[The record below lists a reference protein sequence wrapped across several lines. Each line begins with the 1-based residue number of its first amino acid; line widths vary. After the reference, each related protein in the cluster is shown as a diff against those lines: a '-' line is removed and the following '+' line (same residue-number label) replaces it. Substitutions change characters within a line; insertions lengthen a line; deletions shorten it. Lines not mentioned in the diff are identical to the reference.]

1 MKPAFG
7 AALIGAAISSIL
19 LCGPAVGQDYR
30 YAQDYR
36 YGQDA
41 RRDAPAYAPPAVYQ
55 DTARVTRVTPR
66 YEQVQMPQEECRME
80 VEQVQAAPQPQQRNL
95 AGVLI
100 GGVAGGI
107 LGNQVGGGNGRA
119 AATAIGAVGGALV
132 GDSMANNANAG
143 VPPGP
148 IERQVRRCHTVNRSV
163 ERAAGYDVSYQY
175 NGRNYSTVMQNDPGA
190 SLRVNV
196 SVTPAY

>member
-1 MKPAFG
+1 MKQAIVIALAGAVSSVFCFG
-7 AALIGAAISSIL
+7 QAH
-19 LCGPAVGQDYR
+19 
-30 YAQDYR
+30 AQDYR
-36 YGQDA
+36 YGQDL
-41 RRDAPAYAPPAVYQ
+41 RRDAPPPAVYAPPAVYQ

-66 YEQVQMPQEECRME
+66 YEQVQSPQEECRME
-80 VEQVQAAPQPQQRNL
+80 VEQVQVPQPQRNL

-132 GDSMANNANAG
+132 GDSVANNVNGA

-148 IERQVRRCHTVNRSV
+148 IERQVRRCRAVNRTV
-163 ERAAGYDVSYQY
+163 ERAAGYDVVYQY
-175 NGRNYSTVMQNDPGA
+175 NGRSYTTVLQGDPGA
-190 SLRVNV
+190 TLRVNV
-196 SVTPAY
+196 SVTPAPAY